1 MKCHSWLCEVLAVAC
16 TAAAAAL
23 CEEPAMSSGNPLF
36 TLPMAKF
43 TLVSMDAGV
52 PALAGGGMVGGAV
65 PPPPPPPPQ
74 AVTHNTNT
82 SSEIRATGI
91 QPPRNPIVL

>member
-52 PALAGGGMVGGAV
+52 PGLTGGGMVGGTV
-65 PPPPPPPPQ
+65 PPPPLPPQ
-74 AVTHNTNT
+74 AVTHSTNT
-82 SSEIRATGI
+82 SSEIRAIGM
-91 QPPRNPIVL
+91 QPPRNRIVL